1 MTPGDENKK
10 GEELLIHSP
19 CLPRPT
25 GRHRLRSKKIIKKT
39 EMLCKIDREIALNLF
54 SIFTVYNICNVIYIV
69 NFCSYISALLQ

>member
-1 MTPGDENKK
+1 MRIKK

-25 GRHRLRSKKIIKKT
+25 HRRRLRSKKIKK
-39 EMLCKIDREIALNLF
+39 MHCKIDREVALNLF

-69 NFCSYISALLQ
+69 TLRSFTSAHLQ